1 MNLRPEEIS
10 SVIKEQIK
18 QYSTK
23 LETSDIGTVIQVADG
38 IARIH
43 GLRESDAGRTARIS
57 GGSLWNGIKLR
68 RGQRR
73 CSSLR

>member
-43 GLRESDAGRTARIS
+43 GLEKAMQARIS
-57 GGSLWNGIKLR
+57 RGSLWNGIKLR

>member
-43 GLRESDAGRTARIS
+43 GIRESDARE
-57 GGSLWNGIKLR
+57 N
-68 RGQRR
+68 
-73 CSSLR
+73 CSNFQGKFMEWY